1 MGSATAECPLSE
13 GTRLL
18 SICEGAPNFILDFC
32 TEQLM
37 EDGTTAALTEDD
49 KKAVLGV
56 VNEYSSKELRV
67 LAIAT
72 QTFERMPFDEAAR
85 TSAQTRSS
93 RLAGRTCAWSA

>member
-1 MGSATAECPLSE
+1 MPLSE
-13 GTRLL
+13 GTQLL
-18 SICEGAPNFILDFC
+18 SICKDAPNFILDFC

-67 LAIAT
+67 LAIAR
-72 QTFERMPFDEAAR
+72 QTL
-85 TSAQTRSS
+85 SA
-93 RLAGRTCAWSA
+93 

>member
-1 MGSATAECPLSE
+1 M
-13 GTRLL
+13 

-72 QTFERMPFDEAAR
+72 QTFERMPFDEADEDLSKDR
-85 TSAQTRSS
+85 KFETCWKDL
-93 RLAGRTCAWSA
+93 RLVGLVASIDPDRDGVPGT

>member
-1 MGSATAECPLSE
+1 
-13 GTRLL
+13 
-18 SICEGAPNFILDFC
+18 
-32 TEQLM
+32 M

-72 QTFERMPFDEAAR
+72 QTFERMPFDEADEDLSKDR
-85 TSAQTRSS
+85 KFETCWKDL
-93 RLAGRTCAWSA
+93 RLVGLVASIDPDRDGVPGT